1 MRKIQL
7 TEQSIYYDDIS
18 MPKGFEINNDELCL
32 KAFEGYIKGKHFIH
46 SKEWEKLNTYIIENM
61 RLRYKRALENRDK
74 YNHIYLP
81 NEITEPQLN
90 IDYTDLPKSADW
102 ILLYGVRV
110 KDCNVTILYDDN
122 RKKNLKWTIP
132 LTDNK
137 FIMFPASNYY
147 FISNTQKA
155 DLNFIQFNTYVT
167 IGE

>member
-7 TEQSIYYDDIS
+7 TEQSIYHDDIS
-18 MPKGFEINNDELCL
+18 MPKGFEINTNELCL
-32 KAFEGYIKGKHFIH
+32 KAFEGYLTGKKFIY

-61 RLRYKRALENRDK
+61 RLRYKRSIENRDT
-74 YNHIYLP
+74 YNQIYLP

-90 IDYTDLPKSADW
+90 IDYTDLAKSADW

>member
-7 TEQSIYYDDIS
+7 TEQSIYHDDIL
-18 MPKGFEINNDELCL
+18 MPKGFEINTNELCL
-32 KAFEGYIKGKHFIH
+32 KAFEGYLKGKKFIY

-61 RLRYKRALENRDK
+61 RLRYKRNIENRDT
-74 YNHIYLP
+74 YNQIYLP

-122 RKKNLKWTIP
+122 KKKNLKWTIP

>member
-1 MRKIQL
+1 MRKKQL

-32 KAFEGYIKGKHFIH
+32 KAFEAYIIGKEFIH
-46 SKEWEKLNTYIIENM
+46 SKEWEKLNTYIIENIF
-61 RLRYKRALENRDK
+61 LKYKLSIYHKDRY
-74 YNHIYLP
+74 HQIYLP

-90 IDYTDLPKSADW
+90 IDYANLSRSADW

-110 KDCNVTILYDDN
+110 KDCNVTILYDNN
-122 RKKNLKWTIP
+122 RQKNLKWNIP
-132 LTDNK
+132 LTNNK

-147 FISNTQKA
+147 FITNTQKA

-167 IGE
+167 VGE